1 VNSPSPRKRS
11 PLLIAAFLV
20 VVFLYWA
27 GLYLYVP
34 TLPLYVKGKTEDLA
48 LVGTVLSMYGLW
60 QLISR
65 LPLGIVV
72 DWVGRRKPFIISW
85 LVILA
90 AGDLILGTA
99 PNITTAGAG
108 RALVGVA
115 AGCWVPL
122 VVMFSG
128 LFDDHEVVRATGII
142 SMVGSFARIIATS
155 ANGWLN
161 GLGGYPLAFYMA
173 AAAALLGALI
183 MAFLPDAPRPGKR
196 PDTASLWTLIRRPD
210 VLRPSLLQALAHN
223 ADFAATFTFIPILAR
238 LKGASDVSVSLLLS
252 LNLAMSFL
260 GNFVSAAWAEKIG
273 RRNTAS
279 LAFVLLAA
287 GTGGAALA
295 PSLPYVFAF
304 GMLIGFGLGLG
315 YPLLMGLSIAKVD
328 AAQRTTAMGLHQSIY
343 SLGMFAG
350 PWLGGILASRLGIPA
365 MFAIISS
372 MTLVLGLAGSAGM
385 EGRKVS
391 GKWVVGSG

>member
-1 VNSPSPRKRS
+1 MNSPTPRKRS
-11 PLLIAAFLV
+11 PFLIAAFLL
-20 VVFLYWA
+20 VVFLYWV

-60 QLISR
+60 QLITR

-72 DWVGRRKPFIISW
+72 DWIGRRKPFIIAW

-90 AGDLILGTA
+90 GGDLLLGTA
-99 PNITTAGAG
+99 PDITTAGAG
-108 RALVGVA
+108 RALVGLA

-142 SMVGSFARIIATS
+142 SMVGSLARILATS

-161 GLGGYPLAFYMA
+161 GLGGYQLAFYCA

-183 MAFLPDAPRPGKR
+183 MAFLPDAPHPGKK
-196 PDTASLWTLIRRPD
+196 PDIASLWTLFRRPD
-210 VLRPSLLQALAHN
+210 VLRPSILQALTHVV
-223 ADFAATFTFIPILAR
+223 DFAATFTFIPILAR
-238 LKGASDVSVSLLLS
+238 QKGASDVTVSLLLS
-252 LNLAMSFL
+252 LSLSLSFL
-260 GNFVSAAWAEKIG
+260 GIFVSAAWAEKMG
-273 RRNTAS
+273 RRNTAALS
-279 LAFVLLAA
+279 FILLAA
-287 GTGGAALA
+287 GACGAAFA

-304 GMLIGFGLGLG
+304 QMLIGFGWGLG
-315 YPLLMGLSIAKVD
+315 YPLLMGLSIARVD

-350 PWLGGILASRLGIPA
+350 PWLGGILASRLGMPA
-365 MFAIISS
+365 MFAIIAGS
-372 MTLVLGLAGSAGM
+372 TLILGLAGSAGM
-385 EGRKVS
+385 EGRSAQKAAPS
-391 GKWVVGSG
+391 SAD